1 MIIHLLLKTQLVF
14 SFFLKRVFKV
24 DHFRSLYWICYTI
37 ASVVYVLFFFC
48 LQSHMGSYLLDPWPG
63 KEPSTPSP
71 QLEGGILTTGQSV
84 QSHVQFMRQ
93 VFSGVSGLCSQLWDQ
108 QAGSRYEALQ
118 PPMLRL
124 MTTTLCLTGN
134 CFSNL
139 AAAFLR
145 FNPLVYVPVLFI
157 NNNDHYS

>member
-24 DHFRSLYWICYTI
+24 DHFRSLYWICYNI
-37 ASVVYVLFFFC
+37 ASVVYVLFF
-48 LQSHMGSYLLDPWPG
+48 LSTITYGILSLDPWPG

-108 QAGSRYEALQ
+108 RAGSRYEALQ
-118 PPMLRL
+118 LPVLRL